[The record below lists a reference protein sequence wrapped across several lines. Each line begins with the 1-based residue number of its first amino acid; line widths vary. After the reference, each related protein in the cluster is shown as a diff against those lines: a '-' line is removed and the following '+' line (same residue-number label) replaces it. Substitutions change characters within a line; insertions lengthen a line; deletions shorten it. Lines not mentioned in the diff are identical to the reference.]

1 MTVKELASVL
11 KLETLS
17 LPDPDKSVGSG
28 YTGDLLSWV
37 MGKVEENAAWVTI
50 MSNINVVAVASL
62 KDVACVILSENAEAG
77 DDMIKKAEE
86 QDVNI
91 LRGTKSSFDICL
103 EIGRLLGK

>member
-1 MTVKELASVL
+1 MTVKELATIL

-17 LPDPDKSVGSG
+17 LPDPDKTVEGG

-37 MGKVEENAAWVTI
+37 MGKVEEGAAWVTI

-62 KDVACVILSENAEAG
+62 RDVACVILSENADAG

-91 LRGTKSSFDICL
+91 LRGTKSSFEICL
-103 EIGRLLGK
+103 EIGKVLEK